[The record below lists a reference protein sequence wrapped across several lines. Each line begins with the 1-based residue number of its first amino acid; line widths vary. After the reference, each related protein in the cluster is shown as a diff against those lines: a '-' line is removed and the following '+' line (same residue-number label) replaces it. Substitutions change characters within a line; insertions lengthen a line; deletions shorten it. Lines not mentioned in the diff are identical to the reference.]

1 MKADSWRLVTLGDL
15 IDIKHGF
22 AFKGKF
28 FRDSPPGDILL
39 TPGNFAIGGGFKSD
53 KFKYYAGDV
62 PEGFV
67 LKEGELLVTMTD
79 LSKAADT
86 LGYPALVPKA
96 SANSRFLH
104 NQRLGKILISS
115 NRTIRKDFLY
125 YLLQTKPYRHEV
137 IASATGTTVKHTS
150 PERIKAF
157 RFLLP
162 SEKEQKAIARILG
175 TLDDKIELNQQMNR
189 TLEATARAIFKSW
202 FVDFDPV
209 RAKIDGRQPEG
220 MDALT
225 AALFPAAFED
235 SELGMI
241 PKGWEVIKLD
251 REIQITKGRSY
262 KSSELTPSATALVTL
277 KSFQR
282 GGGYR
287 PDGLKPYT
295 GKYKPQQIIKPGEL
309 VVAYTDLTQAAD
321 VIGKPAIVRPDNE
334 YEILVASLDL
344 GIVRPKTKRL
354 NIPFLYYL
362 FSQED
367 FQNHVY
373 AHVNGSTVLH
383 LNKVG
388 IPSYEFCCPP
398 SQLIDKFYEVV
409 NPIFSK
415 TDAQEQESISLANLR
430 DTLLPKLM
438 SGEIRV
444 TEAEK
449 MVENVT

>member
-1 MKADSWRLVTLGDL
+1 MESRVKLSQVCDAIVDCEHKTAPTQPFGIPSIRTTNIKNGRIDFKNANRVSIETYQKWTARLEPQPEDL
-15 IDIKHGF
+15 ILAREAPVGEVGIIPSNQKACLGQRTVLIRTNQQ
-22 AFKGKF
+22 KLNS
-28 FRDSPPGDILL
+28 RYLLYLLL
-39 TPGNFAIGGGFKSD
+39 TPKMHHEMICKAEGSTVPHLNMSD
-53 KFKYYAGDV
+53 IRNLEIPK
-62 PEGFV
+62 PPS
-67 LKEGELLVTMTD
+67 LL
-79 LSKAADT
+79 
-86 LGYPALVPKA
+86 
-96 SANSRFLH
+96 
-104 NQRLGKILISS
+104 
-115 NRTIRKDFLY
+115 
-125 YLLQTKPYRHEV
+125 
-137 IASATGTTVKHTS
+137 
-150 PERIKAF
+150 
-157 RFLLP
+157 
-162 SEKEQKAIARILG
+162 EQKAIARILG

-209 RAKIDGRQPEG
+209 RAKMDGRQPEG
-220 MDALT
+220 MDAQT
-225 AALFPAAFED
+225 AALFPDAFVD

-241 PKGWEVIKLD
+241 PKEWEVIKLD

-295 GKYKPQQIIKPGEL
+295 GKYKPEQIIKPGEL

-321 VIGKPAIVRPDNE
+321 VIGKPAIVKSDNE

-344 GIVRPKTKRL
+344 GIVRPKTQRL

-383 LNKVG
+383 LNKDG

-398 SQLIDKFYEVV
+398 SQLIDKFYELV

-444 TEAEK
+444 VEAEK
-449 MVENVT
+449 MVEDVA